1 LEFKVNMTK
10 NTQIRGPRTT
20 LQNTKNNKGLIKFD
34 QGWNWK
40 KFKDLNLIWVK
51 IKDLKN
57 KDQN

>member
-1 LEFKVNMTK
+1 MTK